1 MDVFSSDAVLLAVIG
16 LVAGGITTLA
26 GLGGGL
32 VMTLIL
38 AALWGPGVALATAA
52 PALLVGNVQRV
63 WLFREHVSTAGSTV
77 LIGAAVPGALVGAA
91 LTTALPELALR
102 ILFVGAAVFAVAREV
117 GLFSWRP
124 GPKSQ
129 APVAFSVGF
138 LTATSGGG
146 GLLLGPLLLA
156 SGYRGEAFVAMASLV
171 ALSVHIARMIGYG
184 AGGLISEATLMASGV
199 VALFILIG
207 NLLGRRGRNT
217 MSDAQGTVLTYTVLL
232 GCVALSVFGLN

>member
-1 MDVFSSDAVLLAVIG
+1 MDVFSSDAVLLAAIG
-16 LVAGGITTLA
+16 LAAGGITTLA

-32 VMTLIL
+32 VMTLVL
-38 AALWGPGVALATAA
+38 AALWDPALALAVAA

-63 WLFREHVSTAGSTV
+63 WLFREHVEFRGSAV

-102 ILFVGAAVFAVAREV
+102 VLFVGAALFAVAREV
-117 GLFSWRP
+117 GLFTWRP

-156 SGYRGEAFVAMASLV
+156 SGYRGERFVAMASLV
-171 ALSVHIARMIGYG
+171 ALSVHISRMIGYG
-184 AGGLISEATLMASGV
+184 AGGLMNEGTLVASGV
-199 VALFILIG
+199 VAAFILLG
-207 NLLGRRGRNT
+207 NLLGRRGREK
-217 MSDAQGTVLTYTVLL
+217 MSEKQGTVLTYGVLL
-232 GCVALSVFGLN
+232 SCVAVSVLGLK